1 MAQKVFACD
10 KIPIKA
16 LPKSSR
22 VSSNLEKEHEA
33 NKAILVSALH
43 LLWSLN
49 ILANLA

>member
-16 LPKSSR
+16 LPKR